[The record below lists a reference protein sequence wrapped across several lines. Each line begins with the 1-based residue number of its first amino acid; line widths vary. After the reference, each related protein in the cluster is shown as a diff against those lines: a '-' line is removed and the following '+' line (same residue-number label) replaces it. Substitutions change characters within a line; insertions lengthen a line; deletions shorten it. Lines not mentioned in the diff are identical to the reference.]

1 MDGEKT
7 LSDVKSEHLATLYHE
22 CTIRAKE
29 ISERSAVIIPDEI
42 TSFVTET
49 SFRFCQMLAT
59 DIESFA
65 RHAKRST
72 INMDDV
78 LLFARRNPLLN
89 KSAEFDAAADV
100 EDANS
105 DVQPV
110 KRKKQPTKN
119 KLKVGFSLDGSA
131 SKFKD
136 SPLKPS
142 SLMTFFIQPASSN
155 LSISDGDKA
164 TPRTSA
170 TAMDTSPFQSPV
182 KNASN
187 DRLSTPQKGDTG
199 EGATRSAFETSLFD
213 DKDDFSNIFDD
224 FDP

>member
-1 MDGEKT
+1 EKT

-78 LLFARRNPLLN
+78 LLFARRNPLLVKFLEN

-142 SLMTFFIQPASSN
+142 SLMTFFIQP
-155 LSISDGDKA
+155 DKA

-187 DRLSTPQKGDTG
+187 DRVCAIVIILKI
-199 EGATRSAFETSLFD
+199 FLFA
-213 DKDDFSNIFDD
+213 
-224 FDP
+224 